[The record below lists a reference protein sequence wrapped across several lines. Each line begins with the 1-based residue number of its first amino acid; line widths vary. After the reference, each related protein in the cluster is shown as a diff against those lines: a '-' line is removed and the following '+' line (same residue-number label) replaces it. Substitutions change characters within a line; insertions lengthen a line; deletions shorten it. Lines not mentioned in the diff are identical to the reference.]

1 MRWCLPACLVVVCAW
16 SGALGKD
23 GGSAGRLKEPE
34 IWMCHRNPFDLFTGG
49 TSATFV
55 RKHLSGVKLYIGT
68 LQEAP
73 PEKLAVLARGLRRS
87 GMKVAV
93 ECGGTLGFAP
103 LDDTNGEES
112 ARIELRKI
120 DRFYRAGGK
129 VDYLDLDGPVRR
141 LLYPR
146 PGGRRKR
153 RGFTSI
159 DRCAGELMDY
169 MRAVKKAHP
178 EIRFFLLTNFPNWGY
193 RGAVCYHARGP
204 KRQDW
209 GDYHQVV
216 TAVLRHAEKAG
227 LKFDGVTVDN
237 PYEYAVGEH
246 ASVKLKDPRKVDWM
260 GRIRAYEDFARSR
273 GLEFN
278 LIVNS
283 ERGGK
288 TSDKAFCERTLK
300 MIDAYVK
307 AGGRP
312 TRYVVQSWYPYPKA
326 VVPESTGYSMAALVK
341 AAMLRLHPALAR
353 AGGDVGKGSRSPA
366 SHRPGDEE
374 HDGG

>member
-1 MRWCLPACLVVVCAW
+1 LN
-16 SGALGKD
+16 
-23 GGSAGRLKEPE
+23 EPE

-55 RKHLSGVKLYIGT
+55 RKHLSGVKLYMGT

-178 EIRFFLLTNFPNWGY
+178 EIRFFLPTPETFSRLHRLRSDEIFHFLLGDPVTMLHLYPDGTSRVLSMGTDLTAG
-193 RGAVCYHARGP
+193 
-204 KRQDW
+204 QQL
-209 GDYHQVV
+209 QVV
-216 TAVLRHAEKAG
+216 VPRGTWQGCRLVEGGRFALM
-227 LKFDGVTVDN
+227 GVTVAPGFEYDD
-237 PYEYAVGEH
+237 YE
-246 ASVKLKDPRKVDWM
+246 P
-260 GRIRAYEDFARSR
+260 
-273 GLEFN
+273 
-278 LIVNS
+278 
-283 ERGGK
+283 
-288 TSDKAFCERTLK
+288 
-300 MIDAYVK
+300 
-307 AGGRP
+307 GGRAELVG
-312 TRYVVQSWYPYPKA
+312 RYPDR
-326 VVPESTGYSMAALVK
+326 EALIK
-341 AAMLRLHPALAR
+341 LLT
-353 AGGDVGKGSRSPA
+353 
-366 SHRPGDEE
+366 
-374 HDGG
+374 